1 TVRNTIPVSSSSINF
16 ADHALEDLSRM
27 RDHTGRYRTRYEDT
41 LRALG
46 HYLDQHRFTRIA
58 VIETPEGFLVKGYV
72 AAPGRDEESLSLA
85 PETLLFTDADLI
97 QLLEEAYR
105 RRGTGGSNQP
115 LLEQGPKSA

>member
-1 TVRNTIPVSSSSINF
+1 
-16 ADHALEDLSRM
+16 M

-72 AAPGRDEESLSLA
+72 ARPGRDEESLSLA

-105 RRGTGGSNQP
+105 RRGTGRS
-115 LLEQGPKSA
+115 SAPNP